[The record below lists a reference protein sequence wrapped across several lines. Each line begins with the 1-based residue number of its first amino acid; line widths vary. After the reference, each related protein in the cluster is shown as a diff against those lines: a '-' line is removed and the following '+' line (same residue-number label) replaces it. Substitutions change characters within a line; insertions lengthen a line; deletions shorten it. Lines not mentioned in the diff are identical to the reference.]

1 MSWGK
6 GQITKQAY
14 RTAPEDY
21 AAFEAVNLAGRDGV
35 RVLDVGCFDGFNTRL
50 KFAPYAGVT
59 RVVGIDPMA
68 DAVAEAA
75 ALTAGDPRFSFA
87 CTTFEEYEPGDEERF
102 DLVYFSHVL
111 QHLPDPQAA
120 LDKACRLLEPGG
132 FVVVKTVD
140 DAAKLSYPDPD
151 AVMRRLFA
159 LYERHVLPNTPHTSR
174 TDRYNGEKCYT
185 LMKRAGLDNV
195 RVRTFSA
202 DTAGKE
208 LDERRALFE
217 RCVYF
222 RRNVPPCVDEAAAN
236 EIRALADAWGALFE
250 RDDYYFSSQSF
261 VVIGQ
266 KPQEGEPP
274 WTYAGP
280 VFGDGAAAEA
290 PRFAKAGGAE
300 ISRGERTAGGAV
312 STLAI
317 RPLAER
323 DLGRVMGIEVASF
336 RDPWTPLAFA
346 LELRHN
352 PCAHYAAAVVDGDVA
367 GYLGWWGTPEGA
379 AIVRVAVDPALRKA
393 GVGRALVEQAA
404 RRAREEG
411 HAALKL
417 EVRAGNAVACAFYA
431 RLGFLVVAVRA
442 GYYDDP
448 PEDALVMALPLG

>member
-6 GQITKQAY
+6 AQITKQAY

-50 KFAPYAGVT
+50 KFAPYAGVS

-68 DAVAEAA
+68 DAVADAA
-75 ALTAGDPRFSFA
+75 ALAADDPRFSFSCA
-87 CTTFEEYEPGDEERF
+87 TFEEYEPGDEERF

-120 LDKACRLLEPGG
+120 LDKAFRLLDPGG

-151 AVMRRLFA
+151 DVMRRLFE

-185 LMKRAGLDNV
+185 LMKRAGLENV
-195 RVRTFSA
+195 RVRTFST
-202 DTAGKE
+202 DTAGKG
-208 LDERRALFE
+208 LDERRELFE

-222 RRNVPPCVDEAAAN
+222 RRNVPPCVDEAAAA
-236 EIRALADAWGALFE
+236 EIRSLVDAWGALFE
-250 RDDYYFSSQSF
+250 RDDYYFASQSF
-261 VVIGQ
+261 VAIGQ
-266 KPQEGEPP
+266 KPQEGVRS

-280 VFGDGAAAEA
+280 VFGDGAAASA
-290 PRFAKAGGAE
+290 PRPAATGGARAAE
-300 ISRGERTAGGAV
+300 GEGAAAE
-312 STLAI
+312 TLVL
-317 RPLAER
+317 RPMTES
-323 DLGRVMGIEVASF
+323 DLGSVMGIEVASF

-352 PCAHYAAAVVDGDVA
+352 PCARYTVAVVDGDVA

-379 AIVRVAVDPALRKA
+379 AIVRVAVDPAFRKA

-404 RRAREEG
+404 RCACDEG

-448 PEDALVMALPLG
+448 PEDALVMALTLA